1 LASEAGVKIVLTTDA
16 HSTEGFEFMRYAVA
30 TARRGW
36 LEAADVAN
44 TRPWR
49 SFAPLRKRH
58 RRA

>member
-58 RRA
+58 RRV